1 MKLLATSLAKLI
13 ELLTHLSTILAGIGL
28 AMIVG
33 SYVFEVVMRYIFASP
48 TSWASDF
55 VSYALC
61 AIVFL
66 ALPQVTKDKSHV
78 AVTIIVDV
86 MPKSVA
92 NAAHVVVSL
101 LGFACLSYSA
111 WVSLKENIRQYTRG
125 ITTLAIDP
133 VPLWWVSSFITFGL
147 LLSALYF
154 LVYLSPRHRV
164 SGFELLGKAE

>member
-1 MKLLATSLAKLI
+1 MKRLATLLAKSI
-13 ELLTHLSTILAGIGL
+13 DLLTQVSTLLAAAGL

-33 SYVFEVVMRYIFASP
+33 SYVFEVVMRYFFASP

-66 ALPQVTKDKSHV
+66 ALPQVTRDKSHV

-86 MPKSVA
+86 MPKHAA
-92 NAAHVVVSL
+92 NAAHVGVSL
-101 LGFACLSYSA
+101 LGFACLVFSA

-133 VPLWWVSSFITFGL
+133 IPLWWVSSFITFGL
-147 LLSALYF
+147 ILSACYF
-154 LVYLSPRHRV
+154 LLYLSPKHRV
-164 SGFELLGKAE
+164 SGLELMGKVE